1 MPLAAVVLA
10 AGKGTRM
17 KSALPKVLHPV
28 AGLPMVHHVLGVARE
43 AGAGKAVV
51 VLAKGM
57 DDVAAAV
64 RPAEVAIQDP
74 PLGTGHAVMAARAQL
89 KDFTG
94 RVAVLFADTPLIT
107 SANVAAVEAAM
118 DGGAAIGVLGFRP
131 ADAAMYG
138 RLIQNSDGT
147 LERIVEFKDAT
158 PEERR
163 LRRWVVLVPLGIL
176 IVTLSVI
183 LLAALHMVRKSVLAG
198 LPLMYLGMFFVAFKA
213 TRLAAAHYAGM
224 KFIRSIDYRICPKC
238 EYDLRGIS
246 ISPAPGSAGITCPEC
261 GRHAT
266 PEELKE
272 RWEQVYRRLAMMKP
286 GA

>member
-1 MPLAAVVLA
+1 MRD
-10 AGKGTRM
+10 AGK
-17 KSALPKVLHPV
+17 SS
-28 AGLPMVHHVLGVARE
+28 
-43 AGAGKAVV
+43 
-51 VLAKGM
+51 
-57 DDVAAAV
+57 
-64 RPAEVAIQDP
+64 
-74 PLGTGHAVMAARAQL
+74 
-89 KDFTG
+89 
-94 RVAVLFADTPLIT
+94 LFALFLPL
-107 SANVAAVEAAM
+107 
-118 DGGAAIGVLGFRP
+118 
-131 ADAAMYG
+131 
-138 RLIQNSDGT
+138 
-147 LERIVEFKDAT
+147 AT

-183 LLAALHMVRKSVLAG
+183 LLAGLNVLPKSTLAG
-198 LPLMYLGMFFVAFKA
+198 LPLIYLCIFFVAFKA

-246 ISPAPGSAGITCPEC
+246 PSVGSPPRGITCPEC